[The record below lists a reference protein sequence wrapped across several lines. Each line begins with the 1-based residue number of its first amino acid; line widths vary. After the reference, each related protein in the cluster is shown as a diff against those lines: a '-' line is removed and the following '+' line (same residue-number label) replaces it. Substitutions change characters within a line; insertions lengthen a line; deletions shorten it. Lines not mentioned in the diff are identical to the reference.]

1 MYRVL
6 LVEDE
11 ESCSSIVNYVLN
23 GFCILDM
30 TQKGET
36 AITMAESQKYD
47 LILMDIKLNYG
58 MNGVDATKQIRKI
71 KGYESVPIVAFTAYA
86 MKGDKEY
93 FLSHGLSHYISKP
106 FDLNKF
112 VETIKSILFSS
123 QSTDNE

>member
-1 MYRVL
+1 MFKVL

-23 GFCILDM
+23 GFCTLDI

-36 AITMAESQKYD
+36 AITLAENNKYD

-58 MNGVDATKQIRKI
+58 MSGLDATQQIRQI

-106 FDLNKF
+106 FDLKKF
-112 VETIKSILFSS
+112 VDTVKSILFNN
-123 QSTDNE
+123 QSVSKE

>member
-1 MYRVL
+1 MYKVL

-11 ESCSSIVNYVLN
+11 ESCSSIVNYVLH
-23 GFCILDM
+23 GFCTLDI

-36 AITMAESQKYD
+36 AITMAEDCKYD

-58 MNGVDATKQIRKI
+58 MSGIDATEQIRKI

-106 FDLNKF
+106 FDLKKF
-112 VETIKSILFSS
+112 VDTVKSILFSG
-123 QSTDNE
+123 QSINED

>member
-23 GFCILDM
+23 GFCILDI
-30 TQKGET
+30 TKKGET
-36 AITMAESQKYD
+36 AVALAASQKYD

-58 MNGVDATKQIRKI
+58 INGLDATKQIRQI
-71 KGYESVPIVAFTAYA
+71 EGYESIPIVAFTAYA

-93 FLSHGLSHYISKP
+93 FLSQGLSHYISKP
-106 FDLNKF
+106 FDLDKF
-112 VETIKSILFSS
+112 VEMIKSILV
-123 QSTDNE
+123 TK

>member
-23 GFCILDM
+23 GFCTLEI
-30 TQKGET
+30 TTKGET
-36 AITMAESQKYD
+36 AVEMAAAGKYD

-58 MNGVDATKQIRKI
+58 INGIDATKQIRQL

-93 FLSHGLSHYISKP
+93 FLSKGLSHYISKP
-106 FDLNKF
+106 FDLKRF
-112 VETIKSILFSS
+112 VETIKTILLARESL
-123 QSTDNE
+123 D

>member
-23 GFCILDM
+23 GFCTLEI
-30 TQKGET
+30 TTKGET
-36 AITMAESQKYD
+36 AVEMAAAGKYD

-58 MNGVDATKQIRKI
+58 INGIDTTKQIRQL

-93 FLSHGLSHYISKP
+93 FLSEGLSHYISKP
-106 FDLNKF
+106 FDLKRF
-112 VETIKSILFSS
+112 VETIKTILLARESL
-123 QSTDNE
+123 D

>member
-23 GFCILDM
+23 GFCTLEI
-30 TQKGET
+30 TTKGET
-36 AITMAESQKYD
+36 AVEMAAAGKYD

-58 MNGVDATKQIRKI
+58 INGIDATKQIRQL

-93 FLSHGLSHYISKP
+93 FLSEGLSHYISKP
-106 FDLNKF
+106 FDLKRF
-112 VETIKSILFSS
+112 VETIKTILLARESL
-123 QSTDNE
+123 D